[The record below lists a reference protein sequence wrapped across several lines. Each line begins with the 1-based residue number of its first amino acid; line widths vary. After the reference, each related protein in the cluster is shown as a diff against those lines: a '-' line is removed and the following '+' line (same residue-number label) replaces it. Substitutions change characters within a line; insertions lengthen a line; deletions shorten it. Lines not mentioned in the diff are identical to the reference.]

1 MVGDKFD
8 NYMNLIIINARETLE
23 VKNMNFEEVYKEY
36 LEYAKNQHKKQGF
49 INLSRDF
56 NCRVLPYFK
65 DRNIED
71 ITKQDYITWQNK
83 ILENN
88 FKNSYNARLYYVF
101 SKFLDY
107 CCNFYALESNVAREI
122 GNFKKKIEYKKSD
135 FYTLKEFN
143 QFIKCV
149 DNEIYKQFFN
159 LLFYTGVRPGEAMAL
174 QFSDLQG
181 DYISIT
187 KNMQR
192 KGNRELDTPKNTS
205 SIRNIRIDRKL
216 KKDLLKLKKYYEKKY
231 NNNDYDYFVFGGI
244 KPLSPTSID
253 RYKLKACQKANIRP
267 ITQHQF
273 RHSHATLLLHNNI
286 VINEVS
292 RRLGHSK
299 VSTTL
304 DIYTHTNLV
313 QEKRVTSTL
322 NSLRF
327 NFINF
332 LQRL

>member
-1 MVGDKFD
+1 
-8 NYMNLIIINARETLE
+8 
-23 VKNMNFEEVYKEY
+23 MNFEKVYEEY

-49 INLSRDF
+49 DNLRHDF
-56 NCRVLPYFK
+56 NFRVLPYFK
-65 DRNIED
+65 DCNIED
-71 ITKQDYITWQNK
+71 ITKQDILSWKTK
-83 ILENN
+83 ILDHN

-107 CCNFYALESNVAREI
+107 CCDYHSLESNVVREV

-192 KGNRELDTPKNTS
+192 KGNRELDTPKNLS

-216 KKDLLKLKKYYEKKY
+216 KKDLLKLKKYYRKENK
-231 NNNDYDYFVFGGI
+231 NSNINYFIFGGL

-253 RYKLKACQKANIRP
+253 RYKLQACKKANIRP

-327 NFINF
+327 NFNNF
-332 LQRL
+332 MTRF

>member
-1 MVGDKFD
+1 
-8 NYMNLIIINARETLE
+8 
-23 VKNMNFEEVYKEY
+23 MNFEKVYEEY
-36 LEYAKNQHKKQGF
+36 LEYARNQHKKQGF
-49 INLSRDF
+49 VNLDHDF
-56 NCRVLPYFK
+56 KCRVLPYFK

-71 ITKQDYITWQNK
+71 ITKKDYIAWQCK

-88 FKNSYNARLYYVF
+88 FSNSYNSRLYYVF
-101 SKFLDY
+101 SAFLDY
-107 CCNFYALESNVAREI
+107 CCTFHSLVSNVARDV

-143 QFIKCV
+143 LFIKHI
-149 DNEIYKQFFN
+149 DNNIYKQYFN
-159 LLFYTGVRPGEAMAL
+159 LMFYTGTRPGEAMAL
-174 QFSDLQG
+174 KFSDLQG
-181 DYISIT
+181 DYISIN
-187 KNMQR
+187 KNLQR
-192 KGNRELDTPKNTS
+192 KGKRELDTPKNTF

-231 NNNDYDYFVFGGI
+231 NDNSYDYFMFGGI

-253 RYKLKACQKANIRP
+253 RYKLKACNKANIRP

-273 RHSHATLLLHNNI
+273 RHSHATLLLQNNI
-286 VINEVS
+286 LINEVS

-313 QEKRVTSTL
+313 QEKKCITTL
-322 NSLRF
+322 NFLRF
-327 NFINF
+327 DFINF
-332 LQRL
+332 PPRF